1 MTARLRS
8 IAARTALITGL
19 VAASFGLGELRRG
32 FIRHFFVDGAVPEDL
47 PIWTTTAV
55 GDGLKPVERVRVLL
69 LDGLSSTTA
78 EALPSLSGIC
88 HSGQDLRLD
97 VGFPTVSLPVQA
109 VLWTGLTQQQSGL
122 QYHIGLLKKVPRG
135 ALPPQVDSIAV
146 AESHPE
152 IVHSFGF
159 RSVTP
164 DIPPNNAAVSDAW
177 RATGFAA
184 AALAAVRSPARLAF
198 IHVLR
203 IDEAGH
209 SHGGASPEYAEAAT
223 WSDDFLAGLFA
234 ARPADEQTVWVVLSD
249 HGHRSLG
256 GHGGA
261 EPNIRLVRAC
271 VAGGKV
277 QPGKQKMVHLIDLS
291 RALADVLDA
300 QLHPAAVGRPWQ
312 SALAEP
318 ARGATLPRP
327 GPTRWLI
334 ASVIALGGILSLR
347 TGPGQHVPWSI
358 RFRWL
363 GGVLSGPRWLGP
375 ALGLGWLLVATLGVA
390 IHCGWPTLSNPAVYP
405 PLGLDLLQG
414 SIPGLLLLVGLATL
428 AMRRWDSGGVAVVRT
443 VLIPWMA
450 ATAGTLLMCRAPDV
464 LLFGGPPLMPWSTS
478 LASMFLVQGRAACL
492 LLALV
497 LMARAALRWLRGRR
511 LRLGRAAPGAPHPA
525 PVPHPAT
532 ALHPGESTLAQPAV
546 PTDPA

>member
-32 FIRHFFVDGAVPEDL
+32 FIRRFFVDGAVPEDL

-55 GDGLKPVERVRVLL
+55 GDGLKPVERVRVVL
-69 LDGLSSTTA
+69 LDGLSSAAA

-122 QYHIGLLKKVPRG
+122 QFHIGRLKAPPRG
-135 ALPPQVDSIAV
+135 ALPPQIDSIAV

-164 DIPPNNAAVSDAW
+164 DIPPDGAPVSDEW
-177 RATGFAA
+177 REQFAA
-184 AALAAVRSPARLAF
+184 AAFRAVRSSARLAF

-209 SHGGASPEYAEAAT
+209 SHGGASPEYAAAAA
-223 WSDDFLAGLFA
+223 WSDDFLAKLWA
-234 ARPADEQTVWVVLSD
+234 ARPADEQTVWIILSD
-249 HGHRSLG
+249 HGHRGAG

-261 EPNIRLVRAC
+261 EPDIRLVRAC
-271 VAGGKV
+271 VAGGKI
-277 QPGKQKMVHLIDLS
+277 QPADKPRMMHLIDLA
-291 RALADVLDA
+291 RALADVLGVP
-300 QLHPAAVGRPWQ
+300 LHPSAIGRPWQ
-312 SALAEP
+312 VALADP

-327 GPTRWLI
+327 GPTRWLL
-334 ASVIALGGILSLR
+334 AGVIALAGCLSLR
-347 TGPGQHVPWSI
+347 TGPGQHVPWSV

-363 GGVLSGPRWLGP
+363 GGVLAGPRWLGP
-375 ALGLGWLLVATLGVA
+375 SLGLGWLLIALIGVV

-405 PLGLDLLQG
+405 PLGGDLLQG
-414 SIPGLLLLVGLATL
+414 SIPGLLLLVALATL

-443 VLIPWMA
+443 VLLPWMA
-450 ATAGTLLMCRAPDV
+450 ATAAMLLMCRGPEA
-464 LLFGGPPLMPWSTS
+464 LAFGGPPLMPWSTS
-478 LASMFLVQGRAACL
+478 LASMLLVQGRAACL
-492 LLALV
+492 LLALLLLV
-497 LMARAALRWLRGRR
+497 RAALRWLRERKRR
-511 LRLGRAAPGAPHPA
+511 AVPAYPA
-525 PVPHPAT
+525 PA
-532 ALHPGESTLAQPAV
+532 
-546 PTDPA
+546 DPA

>member
-1 MTARLRS
+1 MTARLRP
-8 IAARTALITGL
+8 IAARTALIVGL

-32 FIRHFFVDGAVPEDL
+32 FIRRFFIDGAVPEDR
-47 PIWTTTAV
+47 PIWTTARI
-55 GDGLKPVERVRVLL
+55 GEGLEPVEHVRVVL
-69 LDGLSSTTA
+69 LDGLSSKAA

-88 HSGQDLRLD
+88 GSGQDLRLD
-97 VGFPTVSLPVQA
+97 VGFPTVSLPVQHA
-109 VLWTGLTQQQSGL
+109 LWTGLTQQQSGL
-122 QYHIGLLKKVPRG
+122 QYHIGLLKAPPRG
-135 ALPPQVDSIAV
+135 AMPPQVDSIAV

-159 RSVTP
+159 RSAAP
-164 DIPPNNAAVSDAW
+164 DIPPDKAPVSETW
-177 RATGFAA
+177 RATEFAE

-223 WSDDFLAGLFA
+223 WSDNFLATLFA

-277 QPGKQKMVHLIDLS
+277 QSGQPQKMIHVIDLA
-291 RALADVLDA
+291 RVLADVLGA
-300 QLHPAAVGRPWQ
+300 KLHPAAVGRPWQ

-334 ASVIALGGILSLR
+334 ASVIVLGGSLSLR

-363 GGVLSGPRWLGP
+363 GGVLAGPRWLGP
-375 ALGLGWLLVATLGVA
+375 SLGLGWLIVATLGVA

-405 PLGLDLLQG
+405 PLGWDLLQG
-414 SIPGLLLLVGLATL
+414 SIPGLLLLLGLATL
-428 AMRRWDSGGVAVVRT
+428 AMQRWDSGGVAVVRT
-443 VLIPWMA
+443 VLLPWSA
-450 ATAGTLLMCRAPDV
+450 ATAAALLMCRAPDTLV
-464 LLFGGPPLMPWSTS
+464 FGGPPLMPWSTGLS
-478 LASMFLVQGRAACL
+478 SMFLVQGRAACL
-492 LLALV
+492 LLALLLV
-497 LMARAALRWLRGRR
+497 VRAGLRWVRGRR
-511 LRLGRAAPGAPHPA
+511 LRRARAAPG
-525 PVPHPAT
+525 VAT
-532 ALHPGESTLAQPAV
+532 QQPEQAQPRAAI
-546 PTDPA
+546 DPA

>member
-32 FIRHFFVDGAVPEDL
+32 FIRRFFIDGAVPEDR
-47 PIWTTTAV
+47 PVWTTPKL
-55 GDGLKPVERVRVLL
+55 GEGLEPVEQMRVVL
-69 LDGLSSTTA
+69 LDGLSSRAA

-88 HSGQDLRLD
+88 ASGQDLRLD
-97 VGFPTVSLPVQA
+97 VGFPTVSLPVQHA
-109 VLWTGLTQQQSGL
+109 LWTGLTQQQSGL
-122 QYHIGLLKKVPRG
+122 QYHIGLMKAPPRG

-159 RSVTP
+159 HSALP
-164 DIPPNNAAVSDAW
+164 EIPPDKAPVSDAW
-177 RATGFAA
+177 RSEFPD

-209 SHGGASPEYAEAAT
+209 SHGGASPEYAEAAK
-223 WSDDFLAGLFA
+223 WSDDLLAALFA
-234 ARPADEQTVWVVLSD
+234 AHPADEKTVWVVLSD

-256 GHGGA
+256 GHGGS
-261 EPNIRLVRAC
+261 EPSIRLVRAC

-277 QPGKQKMVHLIDLS
+277 QPGKQKMLHLIDLA
-291 RALADVLDA
+291 RMLADVLGA

-312 SALAEP
+312 TALADP

-334 ASVIALGGILSLR
+334 ASVIALAGSLSLR

-375 ALGLGWLLVATLGVA
+375 SLGLGWLIVATLGVA

-405 PLGLDLLQG
+405 PLGWDLLQG
-414 SIPGLLLLVGLATL
+414 SIPGLLLLVGLAML
-428 AMRRWDSGGVAVVRT
+428 AMRRWDSSGVAVVRT
-443 VLIPWMA
+443 VLLPWAA
-450 ATAGTLLMCRAPDV
+450 ATAAALLMCRAPDTLV
-464 LLFGGPPLMPWSTS
+464 FGGPPLMPWSTG
-478 LASMFLVQGRAACL
+478 LASTFLVQGRAACL

-497 LMARAALRWLRGRR
+497 LVARAALRWVRGRR
-511 LRLGRAAPGAPHPA
+511 RARTPPGAVRPSPGADA
-525 PVPHPAT
+525 P
-532 ALHPGESTLAQPAV
+532 
-546 PTDPA
+546 